1 MGDVHQMTTT
11 AVKPARPEPYTS
23 KIIKAGALLPDT
35 KLLLAQWDV
44 AAGVSENL
52 ARVQRENLFG
62 KTSRARV
69 GDILAVFRQ
78 RYLRDQR
85 ELAALVALVREG
97 APASTLDPICYF
109 LSARADP
116 LIADTVLEVLAPAAA
131 RGQATIRPRD
141 VTRWLLEQVAA
152 GRTAGAWSE
161 ATAERIARGLLATLR
176 DFGLLRGKATKRLA
190 AAHLPL
196 PAFAFIALLLRQT
209 QRSGDKLLHDPAWRL
224 FFLSQPAVERLFLE
238 AHQERLLEYHAAGRV
253 IRIEFPAP
261 TLEEYAHALARR
273 PL

>member
-1 MGDVHQMTTT
+1 MTMTV
-11 AVKPARPEPYTS
+11 AKPTRPELYTS

-35 KLLLAQWDV
+35 RLLLAQWDLT
-44 AAGVSENL
+44 AGVRENL
-52 ARVQRENLFG
+52 ERVQRENLFG

-69 GDILAVFRQ
+69 GDILAVFKQ
-78 RYLRDQR
+78 RYLGDARV
-85 ELAALVALVREG
+85 LAALVALVRDG
-97 APASTLDPICYF
+97 VPASTLDPICYF

-116 LIADTVLEVLAPAAA
+116 LIADTVLQVLAPAAA
-131 RGQATIRPRD
+131 RGQATIRTRD
-141 VTRWLLEQVAA
+141 VTRWLLDQVAA

-161 ATAERIARGLLATLR
+161 ATAARIAQGLLATLR
-176 DFGLLRGKATKRLA
+176 DFGLLQGKATKRLA

-196 PAFAFIALLLRQT
+196 PAFALIAFLLQRT

-261 TLEEYAHALARR
+261 ALEEYAHALARR
-273 PL
+273 AL